1 MRYWFLLLSFFLT
14 VVVSAKTFMTSLEVS
29 QKRIKDHLLIK
40 DYTTAL
46 SELKIYLAEFPQS
59 KELQALMVR
68 TLAESGQGLEAF
80 KQWTSASEIHQEMKE
95 DLSLIESIAWS
106 ILEKAESSSQQVVNI
121 SSMIGAALTRDAKAV
136 KILHHYLNSSNA
148 YLRMIAVKFSMQY
161 GDKALI
167 EEIQTMLKKESVW
180 YVRLEII
187 RTLGRLGSKE
197 VTPLLKEMIA
207 SPRSTLEERATAAEA
222 LIMLYEG
229 LDDKELNNLFQSKRA
244 GLRYLGCEVV
254 SYLNLREKS
263 EQVATLLEDSS
274 PEVRMAA
281 LNTLSVVGLGK
292 ESKDKILPLIEKL
305 TEDMQSYV
313 AITAC
318 RLLMFYQPDKAIP
331 LLEKW
336 VHHESADL
344 RRMAACAISLGG
356 EKGRSFAIKLLK
368 TEKDP
373 FVKANLAYGMIGQEE
388 NEQILCRYLGE
399 FLSLEEGKIMI
410 DTTMNPLFKILA
422 PSRVNHVPGM
432 TQYPTAVDQ
441 YTRLHLLN
449 ILAMMRYPNVEES
462 IKKYLRT
469 QNFGMTYTASTS
481 LIEEGAEDSIQIIR
495 SLLSDEDQTIRVQA
509 ALVLAL
515 IGGEKK
521 AIEVLQEAYLK
532 VDREIKMHILEA
544 IGHIGA
550 RESIPFLMQ
559 LLEDPFN
566 VMRIIAAS
574 SIIQCIYH

>member
-1 MRYWFLLLSFFLT
+1 MTSVL
-14 VVVSAKTFMTSLEVS
+14 VAKAPMTSLEVS

-46 SELKIYLAEFPQS
+46 SELKIYLAQFPQS
-59 KELQALMVR
+59 KELQALMIR
-68 TLAESGQGLEAF
+68 TLAESGLGIEAF
-80 KQWTSASEIHQEMKE
+80 KQWTYAAEMHQEMKE
-95 DLSLIESIAWS
+95 DLGLIESIAWA
-106 ILEKAESSSQQVVNI
+106 ILEKAEYSSQQVVNV

-167 EEIQTMLKKESVW
+167 EEIQSMLKKESVW

-187 RTLGRLGSKE
+187 RTLGRLGLKE

-207 SPRSTLEERATAAEA
+207 SSRSTFEERAAATES

-229 LDDKELNNLFQSKRA
+229 LDDKELRNLFQSKRA
-244 GLRYLGCEVV
+244 GLRYFGCEVV
-254 SYLNLREKS
+254 SYLNLRDKS
-263 EQVATLLEDSS
+263 EQVAQLLEDTS

-281 LNTLSVVGLGK
+281 LNTLSIVGLDK
-292 ESKDKILPLIEKL
+292 ESKEKILALVEKL
-305 TEDMQSYV
+305 TQDMQSYV

-318 RLLMFYQPDKAIP
+318 RLLMFYKPNIATP

-336 VHHESADL
+336 VFHESADF
-344 RRMAACAISLGG
+344 RRMAACAISLSGHH
-356 EKGRSFAIKLLK
+356 GRDLAMKLLK
-368 TEKDP
+368 TIKDP
-373 FVKANLAYGMIGQEE
+373 FVKANLAYGMLGLEE
-388 NEQILCRYLGE
+388 NEQVLCKYLDE
-399 FLSLEEGKIMI
+399 FLSLEEGKIMM
-410 DTTMNPLFKILA
+410 DTTMNPMFKILA
-422 PSRVNHVPGM
+422 PSRIKHTPGM
-432 TQYPTAVDQ
+432 PQYPAAVDQ

-449 ILAMMRYPNVEES
+449 ILAMMRYPNIENS
-462 IKKYLRT
+462 IKKYLKT
-469 QNFGMTYTASTS
+469 QNFGLTYTASTS

-495 SLLSDEDQTIRVQA
+495 SLLSDEDQMIRVQA

-515 IGGEKK
+515 VGGEKQ
-521 AIEVLQEAYLK
+521 AIQVLEAAYPK
-532 VDREIKMHILEA
+532 VEREIKMHILEA
-544 IGHIGA
+544 LGHIGA
-550 RESIPFLMQ
+550 RESIPFLIQ